1 MKKIISLFFAS
12 VMLFSIN
19 ACTGYKPIFDS
30 SNLNFQI
37 QEYEIVGNRSLGKII
52 YTKLFN
58 ASQTEKNEANTRSV
72 DVKIDLSKSKNPVLK
87 DSAGK
92 ILEYQITLDTKVKI
106 NDYLTGNQILNQ
118 SFANSTTYRAKDKYS
133 ETIKL
138 ENQSLENLLN
148 KTFEELL
155 IQLTQNISLQ

>member
-37 QEYEIVGNRSLGKII
+37 QEYEIVCNRSLGKII

-72 DVKIDLSKSKNPVLK
+72 DVKIDVSKSKN
-87 DSAGK
+87 
-92 ILEYQITLDTKVKI
+92 
-106 NDYLTGNQILNQ
+106 
-118 SFANSTTYRAKDKYS
+118 
-133 ETIKL
+133 
-138 ENQSLENLLN
+138 
-148 KTFEELL
+148 
-155 IQLTQNISLQ
+155 

>member
-72 DVKIDLSKSKNPVLK
+72 DVKIDVSKSKNPVLK

-92 ILEYQITLDTKVKI
+92 ILEYQITLNSNIIIK
-106 NDYLTGNQILNQ
+106 DYFTDDEILNQ
-118 SFANSTTYRAKDKYS
+118 TFSYSSSYKVQNQYS

-138 ENQSLENLLN
+138 ENKSIEDLISKTYQNLLI
-148 KTFEELL
+148 KMSEIAATE
-155 IQLTQNISLQ
+155 